1 MPEELHG
8 SGFCLRRRNSK
19 GVDVY
24 LILKAK
30 WGGHW
35 SLPKGHM
42 NRKESPFHCALRETE
57 EETGIKQDEI
67 QVEAIDPKDIA
78 YRLNQK
84 TKKVQDGIKRVRI
97 YYGFLKDKPE
107 IKLSKEHTHFKWAS
121 LKTCQEFLRA
131 ELAAVVEQRENIRE
145 VKFLIN

>member
-1 MPEELHG
+1 MQEDLHG
-8 SGFCLRRRNSK
+8 AGFCLRRRNSK
-19 GVDVY
+19 NVDVY

-42 NRKESPFHCALRETE
+42 NRKETPFQCALRETA
-57 EETGIKQDEI
+57 EETGITQDEI
-67 QVEAIDPKDIA
+67 QVEPVDPEDTS

-97 YYGFLKDKPE
+97 YFGYLKDKPE
-107 IKLSKEHTHFKWAS
+107 IRLSKEHTHFKWAS
-121 LKTCQEFLRA
+121 LKTCQELLRS
-131 ELAAVVEQRENIRE
+131 ELAAVVEKRENIRD
-145 VKFLIN
+145 VKFLID